1 MVLNKQRSLP
11 SPLAVSIPATNLW
24 TFDVFLSCDHENIFS
39 SHLYHKLQSRRI
51 FTFFG
56 RNTTTPLE
64 LFGAIEES
72 RFAIVVLSQN
82 YASSPQRLNELTKIL
97 ECMKDRNRILP
108 IFHDVNLSHVQKQKD
123 SFGKA
128 FDEHL
133 KRFHDDLAKV
143 EAWRDALTKVCN
155 FAGWTSNDRNEV
167 EVIEEITEALW
178 NKLHFRHSPKEKLHP
193 TRTFLESSHLVA
205 LANISSPQQNR
216 EHDKP
221 KKITDAR
228 ATPVEWIFLLTNLGL
243 EILSAAFDQASSP
256 SKPHYALFG
265 VLFAIAAMFV
275 CIWELIHKGINEK
288 VVLKKFGKLWWY
300 YYPDPHESTPFG
312 TLPDIY
318 GLIGGISQCIC
329 SITQYV
335 YFSWH
340 ADSPIKLSLLPAIFL
355 LCLAGSR
362 LNRNRN
368 HGQTVGPKS
377 LDKD

>member
-56 RNTTTPLE
+56 RNTTSPLE

-133 KRFHDDLAKV
+133 KRFHDDLSKV

-178 NKLHFRHSPKEKLHP
+178 NKLHFRQSPKEKLHP
-193 TRTFLESSHLVA
+193 TYTFLESTHL
-205 LANISSPQQNR
+205 
-216 EHDKP
+216 
-221 KKITDAR
+221 

-265 VLFAIAAMFV
+265 TLFAIAAMFI
-275 CIWELIHKGINEK
+275 CIWELIHKGIKGK

-300 YYPDPHESTPFG
+300 YYPHPHESTPFG

-362 LNRNRN
+362 LK
-368 HGQTVGPKS
+368 KS
-377 LDKD
+377 KPLSDSWT